1 MEHYK
6 ILVSVGTIEISSHD
20 KNWVEEKE
28 KKYSE
33 KINNLLSQSEVKQKN
48 TSNLPNEQKGSS
60 FSPQIGK
67 IPINEFYRRYIHAKE
82 IKSRPDIATF
92 FVYYLVKLEGKEE
105 IPSIEIKNLFRDVQ
119 YPGWNKI
126 NITDALN
133 KAKKKAFL
141 NSVGNN
147 WSLTIT
153 GEDFV
158 LNTMSE

>member
-28 KKYSE
+28 KKYSDA
-33 KINNLLSQSEVKQKN
+33 INHLLSKTDISAKKEETKAKESSAQVKSHKV
-48 TSNLPNEQKGSS
+48 
-60 FSPQIGK
+60 GK
-67 IPINEFYRRYIHAKE
+67 IPVNEFYRNYIHSKD
-82 IKSRPDIATF
+82 IKSRPDIVTF
-92 FVYYLVKLEGKEE
+92 FIYFLSKIEERNDVQSSDVKD
-105 IPSIEIKNLFRDVQ
+105 LFRQVG

-126 NITDALN
+126 NITDALRQ
-133 KAKKKAFL
+133 AKKKAFL

-147 WSLTIT
+147 WFLTIT